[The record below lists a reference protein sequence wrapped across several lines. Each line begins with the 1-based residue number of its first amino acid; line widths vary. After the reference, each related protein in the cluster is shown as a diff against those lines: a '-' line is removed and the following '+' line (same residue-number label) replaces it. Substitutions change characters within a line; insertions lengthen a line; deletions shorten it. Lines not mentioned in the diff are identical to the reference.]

1 MQIQN
6 KGHRKGI
13 ILAGGTGSRLFPLT
27 IGICKQLLPIYNKPM
42 IYYPL
47 STLMLAGIK
56 EILIITTP
64 DDINKFKKLL
74 GDGSQFGI
82 NLKYIIQSKPEGIAQ
97 AFILGEDFIKES
109 EIALVLGD
117 NLFYG
122 KNFISLM
129 QSANQKKEPTI
140 FAYQVNDPQRYG
152 VVEFNENKKVIS
164 IVEKPINPKSNYA
177 ITGIYFYDN
186 SVIDKAKSLKPS
198 NRGELEITDLNLLYL
213 KEDRLNV
220 EIFGR
225 GMAWLDTGTFDS
237 LHDASSFIK
246 SIENRQGL
254 KVCCPEEV
262 AWRNGWINSEDLLK
276 LAEPL
281 IKSGYGNY
289 LISLIST

>member
-1 MQIQN
+1 MQLQN
-6 KGHRKGI
+6 QIHRKGI

-27 IGICKQLLPIYNKPM
+27 NGVCKQLLPIYNKPM

-47 STLMLAGIK
+47 SSLMLAGIR

-64 DDINKFKKLL
+64 EDINKFKKLL
-74 GDGSQFGI
+74 GDGSQLGI
-82 NLKYIIQSKPEGIAQ
+82 NLKYIFQSKPEGIAQ
-97 AFILGEDFIKES
+97 AFIIGEDFIKES
-109 EIALVLGD
+109 NIALILGD

-122 KNFISLM
+122 KNFIELM
-129 QSANQKKEPTI
+129 QSANQKTDPTI
-140 FAYQVNDPQRYG
+140 FAYPVIDPERYG
-152 VVEFNENKKVIS
+152 VVEFNKNKKVIN
-164 IVEKPINPKSNYA
+164 IEEKPKKPKSNYA

-186 SVIDKAKSLKPS
+186 SVIEKAKSLKPS
-198 NRGELEITDLNLLYL
+198 KRGELEITDLNLLYL
-213 KEDRLNV
+213 KENRLNV

-262 AWRNGWINSEDLLK
+262 AWRNGWINNAELLK

-289 LISLIST
+289 LISLIN

>member
-1 MQIQN
+1 MQIHN
-6 KGHRKGI
+6 KGYRKGI
-13 ILAGGTGSRLFPLT
+13 ILAGGAGSRLFPLT
-27 IGICKQLLPIYNKPM
+27 NGVCKQLLPIYNKPM

-47 STLMLAGIK
+47 SSLMLAGIK

-64 DDINKFKKLL
+64 EDNNKFKKLL

-109 EIALVLGD
+109 DIALVLGD

-140 FAYQVNDPQRYG
+140 FAYQVSDPDRYG

-164 IVEKPINPKSNYA
+164 IAEKPKNPKSNYA

-186 SVIDKAKSLKPS
+186 SVIEKAKSLKPS
-198 NRGELEITDLNLLYL
+198 KRGELEITDLNLLYL

-237 LHDASSFIK
+237 LHDASSFIR

-262 AWRNGWINSEDLLK
+262 AWRNGWINNADLLK

-289 LISLIST
+289 LISLIN

>member
-1 MQIQN
+1 MQLQN
-6 KGHRKGI
+6 QIHRKGI

-27 IGICKQLLPIYNKPM
+27 NGVCKQLLPIYNKPM

-47 STLMLAGIK
+47 SSLMLAGIK

-64 DDINKFKKLL
+64 EDINKFKKLL

-109 EIALVLGD
+109 DVALVLGD

-140 FAYQVNDPQRYG
+140 FAYQVNDPERYG
-152 VVEFNENKKVIS
+152 VVEFSEDKKVIS
-164 IVEKPINPKSNYA
+164 IVEKPKNPKSNYV

-186 SVIDKAKSLKPS
+186 SVIEKAKSLKPS
-198 NRGELEITDLNLLYL
+198 KRGELEITDLNLLYL

-262 AWRNGWINSEDLLK
+262 AWGNGGINDSDLLK

-281 IKSGYGNY
+281 LKSGYGNY
-289 LISLIST
+289 LTSLIN